1 MGPSEVNVK
10 IEILRNHVDYH
21 QTGFGN
27 LMFEL
32 RRCPHEIDLHVE
44 PRMTTNQWVHVAMHD
59 DVFILFQAELK
70 GNLLDVTSR
79 RSGILSYPGL
89 RTGSMDDEAYKF
101 RHVRGP
107 TSFVWPDDDLPT
119 CLLIQF
125 DVRDGV
131 WMHLLGCQAYDMLM
145 MSPPCPPWSKAT
157 SYHGCW
163 THA

>member
-1 MGPSEVNVK
+1 MNFPMTTSLQLRYSCSEKVCPCHEYHTCEVRRLGEIRMGPSEVNVK

-70 GNLLDVTSR
+70 T
-79 RSGILSYPGL
+79 Y
-89 RTGSMDDEAYKF
+89 
-101 RHVRGP
+101 
-107 TSFVWPDDDLPT
+107 
-119 CLLIQF
+119 
-125 DVRDGV
+125 
-131 WMHLLGCQAYDMLM
+131 LM
-145 MSPPCPPWSKAT
+145 
-157 SYHGCW
+157 
-163 THA
+163 